1 MHLPGEQVQCDLWF
15 PVRWCLITVG
25 CCSRSPVLVMVAGY
39 SRFIAAMMIPSRV
52 TGDHWLGCGGY
63 CRTFGAVPR
72 TLLWD
77 NESGIGRRGRLADGV
92 AGFCGVLATGLVQTR
107 PMILNPRA
115 RGAGQRLPADLV
127 PAGPNVRPTGGLQR
141 TVVDVA
147 CRYRQLS
154 HARCDWPDPRRR
166 VGSRSSGD
174 ARVAA
179 GGSQDRLGGH
189 DAVGRDYYASAGATS
204 IRCTRR

>member
-1 MHLPGEQVQCDLWF
+1 MPRSIRVIAWCICLVSRCSATCGSR
-15 PVRWCLITVG
+15 VRWCLITVG
-25 CCSRSPVLVMVAGY
+25 VAVVPVLVMVAGY

-52 TGDHWLGCGGY
+52 TGDLLAGMWRLLQDL
-63 CRTFGAVPR
+63 GAVPR

-77 NESGIGRRGRLADGV
+77 NRVRYRRRGWLADGV

-107 PMILNPRA
+107 PYDPESKGSWSGPTA
-115 RGAGQRLPADLV
+115 TADLV
-127 PAGPNVRPTGGLQR
+127 PAGPNVRLTGGLQR

-189 DAVGRDYYASAGATS
+189 DAVGS
-204 IRCTRR
+204 